1 MASRKSY
8 LAKPNYIYPATP
20 DTNFI
25 PKSSESVFDFDE
37 AEVWNISNNTN
48 TNNTHEAK
56 KSLPTLKIS
65 SRKVDAVGRVTHTL
79 VGPASMPVNIPDWSK
94 ILKHEYKEHKKWDT
108 DDDDEDF
115 GDDDADVEGH
125 HGGIRV
131 PPHEYLARTRA
142 ASLSVHEG
150 IGRTLKGRD
159 LCSVRNAIWK
169 KVGFE
174 D

>member
-1 MASRKSY
+1 MASRKSF
-8 LAKPNYIYPATP
+8 LAKPNYIFPATP
-20 DTNFI
+20 DTNFN
-25 PKSSESVFDFDE
+25 PKSSDSAFDFDE
-37 AEVWNISNNTN
+37 AEVWNISNNT
-48 TNNTHEAK
+48 THEAK
-56 KSLPTLKIS
+56 KSLPTLKIP
-65 SRKVDAVGRVTHTL
+65 SRKVDAIGRVTQTP
-79 VGPASMPVNIPDWSK
+79 VRPSSMPVNIPDWSK
-94 ILKHEYKEHKKWDT
+94 ILKDEYKEHKKWDT
-108 DDDDEDF
+108 DEDDDDF
-115 GDDDADVEGH
+115 NDDDQDEEGH
-125 HGGIRV
+125 HGGVRV